1 MPTTVDDVM
10 MAARTHLNDDQAI
23 NWPDPNLRPK
33 FQEAFRDL
41 QLELELNG
49 IQVVNEVSADITVT
63 AGTTDLSLMAG
74 YPTDMISPTW
84 MKEKQVDETDAFLI
98 SMTPID
104 FIPNVDQDI
113 TLNWWSWQMNKI
125 LLLGAL
131 NDVVVQL
138 RYRRRLTLPELNSD
152 DIGVILGES
161 YLSYRTA
168 ALACNAAKDQRG
180 QMYNDSRASDNLSKL
195 ITYYTT
201 YEKQMLPAK
210 RMPYH
215 RRNWFKNSIRSI

>member
-1 MPTTVDDVM
+1 MPTVDDVM

-49 IQVVNEVSADITVT
+49 IQVVNEVSADITIA
-63 AGTTDLSLMAG
+63 AGTTDMSTVVG

-84 MKEKQVDETDAFLI
+84 MKEKQVGETDAFLI
-98 SMTPID
+98 SMTPVD

-113 TLNWWSWQMNKI
+113 TLNWWCWRENKI
-125 LLLGAL
+125 FLLGAL
-131 NDVVVQL
+131 VDVVVQL

-168 ALACNAAKDQRG
+168 ALACNAAKDIRG
-180 QMYNDSRASDNLSKL
+180 QQYNDSRAEVNLAKL
-195 ITYYTT
+195 IQYYTT
-201 YEKQMLPAK
+201 YEKQILPAK
-210 RMPYH
+210 RQPYH
-215 RRNWFKNSIRSI
+215 RRNWFRNVIRSI